1 MAGIHCSNISH
12 KRGAIKGIRYI
23 ECEAARVGL
32 TRKRLSGTAEAWSF
46 ANEMTSKAGVVP
58 LNSLT
63 ISRRKTKWRR
73 GTYWGGTRKRI
84 VLYPHTGGD
93 SLTTPVHEI
102 AHHIARENY
111 GRAVRPHGEEFK
123 RAFKWRLSE
132 LGGFAG

>member
-1 MAGIHCSNISH
+1 MAGIYCSNILHSH
-12 KRGAIKGIRYI
+12 GSIKGIRYI

-32 TRKRLSGTAEAWSF
+32 TRKRLSGTAEAWSV
-46 ANEMTSKAGVVP
+46 ANDLASKAGVLP

-73 GTYWGGTRKRI
+73 GTYWGGARKRV

-93 SLTTPVHEI
+93 SLTTLVHEI
-102 AHHIARENY
+102 AHHIARENH
-111 GRAVRPHGEEFK
+111 GRAVRSHGEEFE
-123 RAFKWRLSE
+123 RAFKWGISE